1 MNSPALK
8 AAPQVNLEE
17 FERRLRTAASP
28 QSAQEDPLAE
38 LARIV
43 GIDGPPQRPN
53 ENVVSLAPRSAP
65 IADLGLSAREP
76 LIRVSFAESK
86 TAAIDPPL
94 LRPSMDDNAAS
105 AAAEAR
111 ETSEGWDLFENDR
124 FEPEGSQPQSATP
137 PAASRGSKGRRYA
150 SVAFLSMLG
159 VAGLGAAAALKYGAM
174 PGLHKTPPVIMAS
187 DAPTKVAPP
196 STDTVAPPNDTA
208 SVLFK
213 EQPTKAAPVKMI
225 STEEQPVD
233 LHTQG
238 IDPAAP
244 VAAAPAAS
252 TAPTAAIA
260 SPIAANPNAPLVAQG
275 DAAAPAAAG
284 VASPLFAEPKR
295 VKTVSVRP
303 DGTLIAAAQA
313 APADSAPA
321 TRSVPVIPAPTP
333 DANADAGLPQ
343 PATPKLDLP
352 LKPRAKS
359 TARVPVGKTDTTGV
373 ADAPLQLGPPTKLE
387 KAAKAAR
394 AKPAAPVVA
403 DPAPASIVTASVDPT
418 TTQTAASAA
427 SAPAPAAAGAG
438 IFSVQLAAPTSST
451 EAQSAA
457 NRLKAK
463 YASELNGLE
472 PTIHKADL
480 AQGTVYRVRVSD
492 LSKAD
497 AVALC
502 EKLKASGGA
511 CFVARN

>member
-1 MNSPALK
+1 MNSPTLRTI
-8 AAPQVNLEE
+8 PQVNLEE
-17 FERRLRTAASP
+17 FEQRLRTAATP

-53 ENVVSLAPRSAP
+53 ENVVSLAPRSAQ
-65 IADLGLSAREP
+65 IADLGLPSREP
-76 LIRVSFAESK
+76 LIRVSFAESQP
-86 TAAIDPPL
+86 AVIDPPV
-94 LRPSMDDNAAS
+94 LRPAFEDHAS
-105 AAAEAR
+105 A
-111 ETSEGWDLFENDR
+111 ETSHEATEGPDLFEDHH
-124 FEPEGSQPQSATP
+124 FEPDASQPESVALP
-137 PAASRGSKGRRYA
+137 PTARASRGGRYA
-150 SVAFLSMLG
+150 TVALLSILG
-159 VAGLGAAAALKYGAM
+159 VAGLGAAVAVKYGAV
-174 PGLHKTPPVIMAS
+174 PGLHKAPPVIMAS
-187 DAPTKVAPP
+187 EAPTKVAPP
-196 STDTVAPPNDTA
+196 SSDTVAPPNDTA

-213 EQPTKAAPVKMI
+213 DQPAKPAAVKMV

-244 VAAAPAAS
+244 VAAAPAALP
-252 TAPTAAIA
+252 APTTAATG
-260 SPIAANPNAPLVAQG
+260 SPIAANPDAPLVAPV
-275 DAAAPAAAG
+275 DAAPTVAAS
-284 VASPLFAEPKR
+284 VASPLFAVPKR

-303 DGTLIAAAQA
+303 DGTLIAAAE
-313 APADSAPA
+313 PVDSAPA
-321 TRSVPVIPAPTP
+321 TRAIPVIPAPTA

-359 TARVPVGKTDTTGV
+359 TARVQVGKTDTTGV
-373 ADAPLQLGPPTKLE
+373 AADAALQLGPPTKLE
-387 KAAKAAR
+387 RAAKVAR
-394 AKPAAPVVA
+394 AKPAAPLVA
-403 DPAPASIVTASVDPT
+403 GAVDAPIVTAAVDPT
-418 TTQTAASAA
+418 TTQTAAPAA
-427 SAPAPAAAGAG
+427 STPAPAVSSAGN
-438 IFSVQLAAPTSST
+438 FSVQLAAPTSNT

-463 YASELNGLE
+463 YASELNGME

-480 AQGTVYRVRVSD
+480 AQGTVYRVRVGD
-492 LSKAD
+492 LSRAD